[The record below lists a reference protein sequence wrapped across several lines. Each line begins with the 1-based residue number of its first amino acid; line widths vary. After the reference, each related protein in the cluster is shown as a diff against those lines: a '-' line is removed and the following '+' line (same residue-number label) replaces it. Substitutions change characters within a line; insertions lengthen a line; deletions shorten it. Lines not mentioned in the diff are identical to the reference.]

1 MVRPAYFLATIIS
14 LLLVICSWSLAQ
26 EEDQNDGLVFSGDQ
40 EWTQVDTGEEV
51 NLELA
56 STWEVAPLLSGENLT
71 GTSDT
76 WSQSGEIFLDTGTLA
91 PEPASPETGNFIPPT
106 PPSLLI
112 SEIFFDGSDERLEL
126 TNMGSADFSGA
137 IQLTG
142 IWINV
147 SLSVAINSWWSVVIG
162 RTGRTF
168 SYILDTSV
176 IAYFASMGFTDTK
189 MISVNLLRSGQFLDS
204 FFADTGIV
212 THYNDKLT
220 SLEKVWLGWTHIVTW
235 TTLDRQLNVSSAY
248 LANPGSFQITWLDY
262 SDPISTWGTSG
273 PADRSGGAD
282 NSGSQAIDCNQL
294 ISAPLLYISE
304 LFRGND
310 KRDFYI
316 EILALQDFTWDS
328 IILSG
333 SFLSGSITVPLQSI
347 GNHLQQGRRLIISSG
362 QKRNSEQI
370 LALDN
375 QGLAPSKSGW
385 FLQILLGSGQS
396 GQVLDIVSISD
407 ERAGSSLYFRGNSSG
422 CIRKMDT
429 RGRFSPW
436 FDEEYLRYFPGT
448 TWYKIICD
456 KPVAT
461 SAISSTWSQST
472 GNSATGTATP
482 VASGTIIPDFM
493 RKSVRI
499 DFVDY
504 NPAGSDTNNEK
515 ITFIASQLS
524 GELDLSSGRYLMIGT
539 RKRYLWWVI
548 SHTNA
553 LTLQASFS
561 FPNSSKNWLPNVIQ
575 LWNKETLVDSYSY
588 FPEEEKKELTGE
600 NILSGDLL
608 TGEEFLSWWE
618 AKILWII
625 PNPKWSDAHEQI
637 SLIVKSAEWRVQ
649 SGGSFLMTGFS
660 FLINGKTKK
669 IKDSIPL
676 NQETMLS
683 WNFSFPNK
691 AACVSLV
698 FGKITL
704 DTLCYPQPKEGETI
718 YADGRRDFV
727 LNSAEQSVIS
737 SVALK
742 KIGNTMCA
750 FYGNLQ
756 IDCNSIPSGKTAL
769 KTKNEN
775 KLYES
780 FINILQPYLQQ
791 NRWNVFYQ
799 SNVYPYFTLLWA
811 AKKNISAGLVDVQTS
826 HGAVPVYDLSAQ
838 LHVIETFSPGYRA
851 KRFWQVLLN
860 EI

>member
-1 MVRPAYFLATIIS
+1 MVRPAYFFTTIVS

-26 EEDQNDGLVFSGDQ
+26 ESSPDDPILPVTWQ
-40 EWTQVDTGEEV
+40 ELTQVDTGEELV
-51 NLELA
+51 LPLA
-56 STWEVAPLLSGENLT
+56 STGDANLPLSGDVLPI
-71 GTSDT
+71 SIQS
-76 WSQSGEIFLDTGTLA
+76 WSYSGEVFLETGVI
-91 PEPASPETGNFIPPT
+91 PETGNIVPPT
-106 PPSLLI
+106 PPLLLI

-126 TNMGSADFSGA
+126 TNLGSVDFSGA

-142 IWINV
+142 IGINTT
-147 SLSVAINSWWSVVIG
+147 LFVAINSWWSIVIG

-168 SYILDTSV
+168 SYILDMSV
-176 IAYFASMGFTDTK
+176 IGYFATMGFTDTK
-189 MISVNLLRSGQFLDS
+189 MISVNLFRSGQLLDS
-204 FFADTGIV
+204 FYADTGMV

-220 SLEKVWLGWTHIVTW
+220 SLERVRLSGTYMITW

-248 LANPGSFQITWLDY
+248 LANPGSFHITWLDY
-262 SDPISTWGTSG
+262 SDPIGTGDS
-273 PADRSGGAD
+273 SGAD
-282 NSGSQAIDCNQL
+282 NSGSQSIECNQL
-294 ISAPLLYISE
+294 ISAPLLQISE
-304 LFRGND
+304 LFRGNEQ
-310 KRDFYI
+310 RDFYI
-316 EILALQDFTWDS
+316 EILALQDFIGDE

-333 SFLSGSITVPLQSI
+333 SFLASPVIISLSGIE
-347 GNHLQQGRRLIISSG
+347 NHLQQGRRAIISSG
-362 QKRNSEQI
+362 QKRNNEQI
-370 LALDN
+370 LVLDN

-396 GQVLDIVSISD
+396 GQVMDIVSISD
-407 ERAGSSLYFRGNSSG
+407 ERVGSSLYFRGNSSG

-429 RGRFSPW
+429 RGRFSPG
-436 FDEEYLRYFPGT
+436 FDEALLRYFPGT
-448 TWYKIICD
+448 TWYKILCD

-539 RKRYLWWVI
+539 RKRYLRWTI
-548 SHTNA
+548 SNTNA
-553 LTLQASFS
+553 LTLQASFA

-637 SLIVKSAEWRVQ
+637 ALKVETLKSGDVETWRI
-649 SGGSFLMTGFS
+649 FLSGFS

-676 NQETMLS
+676 NQETILS
-683 WNFSFPNK
+683 WSFSFPNK

-698 FGKITL
+698 FWKTTL
-704 DTLCYPQPKEGETI
+704 DTICYPQPKEGETI
-718 YADGRRDFV
+718 YADGRKDFV
-727 LNSAEQSVIS
+727 LNPAEQSLIS

-851 KRFWQVLLN
+851 KRFGQVLLN

>member
-1 MVRPAYFLATIIS
+1 MVRPAYFFATIIS
-14 LLLVICSWSLAQ
+14 LSLAICSWSLAQ
-26 EEDQNDGLVFSGDQ
+26 EETQNDPLISSSGQ

-51 NLELA
+51 ALELT
-56 STWEVAPLLSGENLT
+56 STWDANLPLSGEYLSWANDT
-71 GTSDT
+71 GG
-76 WSQSGEIFLDTGTLA
+76 QSGEVFFDT
-91 PEPASPETGNFIPPT
+91 EVIPETGNTVPPA
-106 PPSLLI
+106 PPLLLI

-126 TNMGSADFSGA
+126 TNLGPDDFSGA

-142 IWINV
+142 IGINV
-147 SLSVAINSWWSVVIG
+147 SLSVAINSWWSVVIW

-168 SYILDTSV
+168 SYILDQSV
-176 IAYFASMGFTDTK
+176 IGYFASMGFTDTK
-189 MISVNLLRSGQFLDS
+189 MISVNLFRSGQLLDS
-204 FFADTGIV
+204 FYADTGMV

-220 SLEKVWLGWTHIVTW
+220 SLEKVWLSGTYIVTW
-235 TTLDRQLNVSSAY
+235 TTLDRQLNVSSTY
-248 LANPGSFQITWLDY
+248 LANPGSFLITWLDY
-262 SDPISTWGTSG
+262 SDPIETWGTSG
-273 PADRSGGAD
+273 AVISGLET
-282 NSGSQAIDCNQL
+282 IDCNHL
-294 ISAPLLYISE
+294 ISAPPLQISE
-304 LFRGND
+304 IFRGNEQ
-310 KRDFYI
+310 RDFYI
-316 EILALQDFTWDS
+316 EILALQDFTWDE

-333 SFLSGSITVPLQSI
+333 SFLASPAIISLSGV
-347 GNHLQQGRRLIISSG
+347 GNHLQQGRRMIISSG
-362 QKRNSEQI
+362 QKRNNQQI

-429 RGRFSPW
+429 RGRFSPG

-448 TWYKIICD
+448 TWYKILCD

-472 GNSATGTATP
+472 GNNATGTTPP
-482 VASGTIIPDFM
+482 VASGTIIPDYM

-504 NPAGSDTNNEK
+504 NPPGSDTNNEK

-539 RKRYLWWVI
+539 RKRYLRWTM
-548 SHTNA
+548 SNTNA
-553 LTLQASFS
+553 VTLQASFA
-561 FPNSSKNWLPNVIQ
+561 FPNSSKNWLPNIVQ

-608 TGEEFLSWWE
+608 TGEKFLSWWE

-637 SLIVKSAEWRVQ
+637 ALKIETLKNGKMETWM
-649 SGGSFLMTGFS
+649 SFLSGFS

-676 NQETMLS
+676 NQETILS
-683 WNFSFPNK
+683 WSFSFPNK

-698 FGKITL
+698 FGKTTL
-704 DTLCYPQPKEGETI
+704 DTLCYPQPKEGESI
-718 YADGRRDFV
+718 YADGRRDFT
-727 LNSAEQSVIS
+727 LSSSEQSLIS

-799 SNVYPYFTLLWA
+799 SNVYPYFTLLWT

-838 LHVIETFSPGYRA
+838 LHVMETFSPWYRA
-851 KRFWQVLLN
+851 KRFGQVLLN